1 MMLAAANVRT
11 GQSSASHAGGGRTC
25 VACGAKKDNDEL
37 VRVTVAPDGS
47 PIVDW
52 RGNLG
57 GRGAHVCP
65 STGCLTQ
72 AMVGKK
78 LGRSLKCEVRYGAA
92 NGLVLQ
98 LCTALERQ
106 LETLLRSGTGARRMA
121 MGNDAAL
128 EAVGVGKAVLL
139 LVAND
144 SAGLE
149 RYGTLAA
156 AAGVPLRRYLDKAQL
171 GAQLGRVPTGVVAV
185 LEPSLAKAIIRAL
198 DRRASFE

>member
-1 MMLAAANVRT
+1 
-11 GQSSASHAGGGRTC
+11 
-25 VACGAKKDNDEL
+25 VACGVKKDNDEL

-52 RGNLG
+52 RENLG

-65 STGCLTQ
+65 SAPCLTQ

-78 LGRSLKCEVRYGAA
+78 LGRSLKCEVRYGSG
-92 NGLVLQ
+92 NDLVLQ
-98 LCTALERQ
+98 LCMALDRQ
-106 LETLLRSGTGARRMA
+106 LETLVRSGSGARRMA

-128 EAVGVGKAVLL
+128 EALRSGKALL
-139 LVAND
+139 MLVAKD

-149 RYGTLAA
+149 RYTTLAA
-156 AAGVPLRRYLDKAQL
+156 ASGVPLRQLSDKAQL

-185 LEPSLAKAIIRAL
+185 LEPGLAKAIIRAL